1 MTKLIRKFFEITLVF
16 LLIVSSTLVLISHY
30 RASEFDPIKEIQ
42 KLKSENR
49 RDDALDLIKFF
60 KENQAGDKDTLNE
73 MENDLE
79 YTSIEK
85 MKSFTEG
92 AVKGQVYDTYS
103 GIGAI
108 SADLCVIGDLRD
120 LGIQSWRY
128 MINSPDFDSVVM
140 ILSSIGV
147 ILSTKP
153 FIHGI
158 ESFGKNSI
166 KYLRRV
172 SKFCPG
178 GILKDFLL
186 GKIPLKDKD
195 SEKIWSILKKTN
207 SPFLAPRPV
216 YLISAA

>member
-1 MTKLIRKFFEITLVF
+1 MTKVIRKFFEITLVF
-16 LLIVSSTLVLISHY
+16 LLISSSTLALISHY
-30 RASEFDPIKEIQ
+30 GASEFDPVKEIQ
-42 KLKSENR
+42 KLKSQNR
-49 RDDALDLIKFF
+49 RDDALDLLKFF
-60 KENQAGDKDTLNE
+60 KENQTIDKDTLNKLE
-73 MENDLE
+73 KDLE
-79 YTSIEK
+79 YTSVEK

-92 AVKGQVYDTYS
+92 AVKGIVYNSWS

-108 SADLCVIGDLRD
+108 GADICVIGDLRD

-128 MINSPDFDSVVM
+128 MINSPNFDATVM
-140 ILSSIGV
+140 LLSSIGV

-158 ESFGKNSI
+158 ESFGKNTI

-172 SKFCPG
+172 SKFCPS

-186 GKIPLKDKD
+186 GKIPLKDSK
-195 SEKIWSILKKTN
+195 KIWSILKKTN

>member
-1 MTKLIRKFFEITLVF
+1 MTKFIRKFFEITLVF
-16 LLIVSSTLVLISHY
+16 LLISSSTLALISHH

-42 KLKSENR
+42 KLKSQNR
-49 RDDALDLIKFF
+49 RDDALDLVKFF
-60 KENQAGDKDTLNE
+60 KENQTGDKDTLNE
-73 MENDLE
+73 MEKDLE

-92 AVKGQVYDTYS
+92 AVKGEVYDTYS

-108 SADLCVIGDLRD
+108 SADLCVVGDLRD

-158 ESFGKNSI
+158 ESFGKNTI

-186 GKIPLKDKD
+186 GKIPLKDSK
-195 SEKIWSILKKTN
+195 KIWSILKKTN
-207 SPFLAPRPV
+207 SPFHAPRPV
-216 YLISAA
+216 YLISAT

>member
-1 MTKLIRKFFEITLVF
+1 
-16 LLIVSSTLVLISHY
+16 
-30 RASEFDPIKEIQ
+30 
-42 KLKSENR
+42 
-49 RDDALDLIKFF
+49 
-60 KENQAGDKDTLNE
+60 
-73 MENDLE
+73 
-79 YTSIEK
+79 
-85 MKSFTEG
+85 
-92 AVKGQVYDTYS
+92 
-103 GIGAI
+103 
-108 SADLCVIGDLRD
+108 
-120 LGIQSWRY
+120 

-186 GKIPLKDKD
+186 GKIPLKDSRKNLEH
-195 SEKIWSILKKTN
+195 SKKNEFSI
-207 SPFLAPRPV
+207 PRTTSCLSNIRNIKHLDTAFE
-216 YLISAA
+216 LISRYKRTGNTFINLTGDAGLTLYSSLPTHIKNIFIKGFKKNPIAVLGLTKTHLIIHTVKIFKKYDLVSLIIPVTTLSIILSLLPQYLVWIIFIGSTGYLAFVIFRKLKHKFNKRKEN